1 MSIQEHRETVK
12 YLCQFQMN
20 EERVAAVL
28 DILRATPE
36 LLGESW
42 CGPLLSSGNATM
54 RAALD
59 RWRDELGVMDANA
72 LAAQD
77 QRCPDWLMVVA
88 RLSQTPT
95 ETLATILNAQTSNG
109 PIHNMALCRRVVGNL
124 YRSDPRRR
132 MIPEL
137 KESLHRLKKDEVD
150 PIALRAIEDLL
161 ES

>member
-1 MSIQEHRETVK
+1 
-12 YLCQFQMN
+12 MN

-95 ETLATILNAQTSNG
+95 KTLATILDAQTSKP
-109 PIHNMALCRRVVGNL
+109 PIQNIGLCRRVVGNL
-124 YRSDPRRR
+124 YRSDPKRDKG
-132 MIPEL
+132 PEL
-137 KESLHRLKKDEVD
+137 MDALHRLKKEDAD
-150 PIALRAIEDLL
+150 PIALRAIEELL